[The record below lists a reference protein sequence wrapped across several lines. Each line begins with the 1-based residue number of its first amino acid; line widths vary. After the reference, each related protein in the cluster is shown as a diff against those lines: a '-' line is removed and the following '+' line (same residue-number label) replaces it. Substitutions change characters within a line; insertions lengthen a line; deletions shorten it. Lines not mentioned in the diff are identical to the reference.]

1 VRPSGVTARPLAL
14 AAAAVGAL
22 AIAAAPA
29 PAGLSPAGVGAL
41 ATTWF
46 AAVCW
51 VTGALPLSV
60 TALLVP
66 VWLVGLGV
74 YDRVAPALAG
84 FADPVVALF
93 LATFVL
99 AAALQKEGLDRRV
112 ALAVV
117 AAVGTRPRRLVLGL
131 MVAAAGLSMV
141 VSNTATAAMLVP
153 VATGVV
159 RTVHPDAPRES
170 NLHVAAL
177 LGVAYGAS
185 VGGVGTL
192 VGTPANAIV
201 VAQLAAV
208 GVDVSFFDW
217 MLVGVPVV
225 AVSVPVVWLVLVR
238 LYPPDSDVQ
247 ATLDPAFAE
256 PPPVTPTGRRVAVVF
271 LATAALWV
279 AGSLD
284 VLFTWLPAG
293 VQTRLFGG
301 AGTDGLLSL
310 AVVGLLA
317 VGVLVAVGAVDEDDV
332 AGIDWPTLLLFGGGL
347 SLARAL
353 ADTGATTWLART
365 VLDPV
370 ADAPLL
376 AVVALVV
383 ALTVVFS
390 ELASNTATAA
400 VFAPV
405 LVAFGGADTVTLAVA
420 CGVAA
425 SFGFALPVA
434 TPPNAIVYGSGAVTR
449 GQMLRAGVV
458 LDVLMAVAATLLVVV
473 LAPLLG

>member
-1 VRPSGVTARPLAL
+1 VTARTPTL

-22 AIAAAPA
+22 AIAAAPP

-41 ATTWF
+41 AATWF

-99 AAALQKEGLDRRV
+99 AAALRKEGLDRRV
-112 ALAVV
+112 ALAVI

-159 RTVHPDAPRES
+159 RTVHPDAPEES

-201 VAQLAAV
+201 VAQLATV

-225 AVSVPVVWLVLVR
+225 VVSVPIVWVALVT
-238 LYPPDSDVQ
+238 LYPPTDDDTAS
-247 ATLDPAFAE
+247 LDAGFVD

-284 VLFTWLPAG
+284 FLFAWLPANVHG
-293 VQTRLFGG
+293 RLFGG
-301 AGTDGLLSL
+301 AGTGGLLSL

-317 VGVLVAVGAVDEDDV
+317 VGVLVAVGAVDEGDI

-376 AVVALVV
+376 ALVALVV

-405 LVAFGGADTVTLAVA
+405 LVAFGTGADAVTLAVA

-458 LDVLMAVAATLLVVV
+458 LDVLMAVAATLLVVA